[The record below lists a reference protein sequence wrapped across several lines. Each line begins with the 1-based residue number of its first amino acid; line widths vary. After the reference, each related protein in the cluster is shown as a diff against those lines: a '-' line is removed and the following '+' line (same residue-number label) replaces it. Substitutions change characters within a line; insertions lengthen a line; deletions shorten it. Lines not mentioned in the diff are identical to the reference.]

1 MQNRNQRLIFGL
13 VGMIVMAIFGV
24 LAYIGYLTLTTEDDE
39 ALDTYATANDTI
51 TIVESTDPIADFT
64 LTNTANAPM
73 SRDDFIGQATLMTF
87 GFTHCP
93 DVCPL
98 TLNEMGTIQSGL
110 SERGITTLDYVFVS
124 IDGARDTPTV
134 LATYFT
140 TLRVD
145 HFMTGLTG
153 SDEALAPLTDEFGV
167 EYILETPDAIGNYNV
182 EHTAG
187 MFLLDSE
194 GQWVRRYRYGTPTGR
209 IVDDIA
215 DFLANDA

>member
-1 MQNRNQRLIFGL
+1 MQNRNQQMIFGL
-13 VGMIVMAIFGV
+13 VGVIVLAIFGV
-24 LAYIGYLTLTTEDDE
+24 LAYIGYLTLITEDDE
-39 ALDTYATANDTI
+39 ILDTYATANDAI
-51 TIVESTDPIADFT
+51 TIVESTDAIADFT
-64 LTNTANAPM
+64 LTNTNNEAM
-73 SRDDFIGQATLMTF
+73 SLEDFTGQATLMTF

-110 SERGITTLDYVFVS
+110 SERGIALDYVFVS

-153 SDEALAPLTDEFGV
+153 SNEALAPLTNEFGV

-209 IVDDIA
+209 IVEDIA